1 MAGSEFDDKE
11 RSSHV
16 EDGSPRRASIASHRL
31 GMEAPELVKAM
42 TPDERVQFEKHLV
55 RKIDIRLLPAV
66 VISK

>member
-1 MAGSEFDDKE
+1 MTGSEFDDKE

-16 EDGSPRRASIASHRL
+16 EDGSPHRASIASHRL

-42 TPDERVQFEKHLV
+42 SPDERIEFEKHLV
-55 RKIDIRLLPAV
+55 RKIDWRLLPCV